1 MFFKTREGKISVSS
15 WIIYSFIKGLRLQ
28 VPQTPDMFLLHLRDM
43 FLLRLRD
50 TWPVL
55 FIFITSTEP
64 ALCAGLNN
72 IFMNENYVTWLIKR
86 GAKFIK
92 KKKEDDEEEG
102 RAAKFKKKC

>member
-1 MFFKTREGKISVSS
+1 MSETEQKMFITI
-15 WIIYSFIKGLRLQ
+15 Q
-28 VPQTPDMFLLHLRDM
+28 
-43 FLLRLRD
+43 
-50 TWPVL
+50 
-55 FIFITSTEP
+55 TSTEP

-102 RAAKFKKKC
+102 RAAKFKKKR